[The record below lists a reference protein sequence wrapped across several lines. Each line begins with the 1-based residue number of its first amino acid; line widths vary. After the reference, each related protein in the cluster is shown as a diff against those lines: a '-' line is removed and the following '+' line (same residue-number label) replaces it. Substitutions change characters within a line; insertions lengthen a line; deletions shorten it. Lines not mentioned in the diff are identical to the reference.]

1 MDFTILVDTREQ
13 APLVFRGFSTERATL
28 RTGDYSIEG
37 CADTVAIERKSLAD
51 LFSCIGQQRDRFER
65 ELERLAA
72 FRYGALVVEATM
84 ADVLRGCPSSR
95 IHPASAFGSL
105 MSWSVQGRLPI
116 FFCGNRELAAQTVA
130 KLLEKC
136 AKHVAGAAVS
146 VVEQPEQH
154 SAASERE
161 TR

>member
-1 MDFTILVDTREQ
+1 MDFVILVDTREQ
-13 APLVFRGFSTERATL
+13 MPLCFGALPTRAATL
-28 RTGDYSIEG
+28 RTGDYSVEG
-37 CADTVAIERKSLAD
+37 CADTVAIERKSLPD

-72 FRYGALVVEATM
+72 LRYGAIVVEATM

-116 FFCGNRELAAQTVA
+116 FFCGNRELAARTVT

-136 AKHVAGAAVS
+136 AKHIAGEAVS
-146 VVEQPEQH
+146 V
-154 SAASERE
+154 ASERE